1 MNNVYVRILTYVT
14 SLLLGSVPAVALG
27 WFEYSVVDGVISMK
41 VQIEGAVTAIVS
53 ALGLAAGV
61 FKIWGTK

>member
-53 ALGLAAGV
+53 ALGLSAGV